1 MGKARRRNLSSSTLR
16 NTPTARR
23 PYRSLGS
30 LARVGAKLLFKNRRK
45 IADYLRGPSKKSRV
59 FTKTNTYKG
68 DDQIEISQHN
78 DMSMKNIGVYRFKGG
93 HYKKTEGTY
102 LYRDIVPWVI
112 SSVAGKQAVDFPEVI
127 FTQYQITGS
136 TSTNFAERYRL
147 PDDLFLLNPNANPTP
162 STAIYPGPPTAVL
175 SNDYMYIKHVKVA
188 TRFLSMETIPQKVTV
203 YWVTPKY
210 DSDQNPITQ
219 WESIVTSKNISQGSA
234 GARSVVTTTTALG
247 GAESINTLGSSPW
260 QHIEFRKNWGLV
272 KKQKFV
278 LQPGDQRNITF
289 KVVYNKAINRNTFVN
304 LRNNVFLAGYTVFP
318 IVVIEGGLIGIGSD
332 VASTASEVTTGPT
345 KVGLLTDYQ
354 FVMGALPQSR
364 FSVHRHVDH
373 QIINPDVSQYQRMID
388 DTDEIDIIE
397 KL

>member
-1 MGKARRRNLSSSTLR
+1 MAGRTRKSSGTTLR
-16 NTPTARR
+16 NTPTPTRR
-23 PYRSLGS
+23 SFRLIGKA
-30 LARVGAKLLFKNRRK
+30 ARVGARLLYKNRRK
-45 IADYLRGPSKKSRV
+45 IANYLRGGSKKSRL

-78 DMSMKNIGVYRFKGG
+78 DMSMKNIGTYRFKGG
-93 HYKKTEGTY
+93 QYKKTEGTY
-102 LYRDIVPWVI
+102 LYRDIVPWVV

-127 FTQYQITGS
+127 FTQFQIIGS
-136 TSTNFAERYRL
+136 TSANFAERYRL
-147 PDDLFLLNPNANPTP
+147 PDDLYALNPNANPTP
-162 STAIYPGPPTAVL
+162 LTSIYPGPPTGIL

-203 YWVTPKY
+203 YWVTPKF
-210 DSDQNPITQ
+210 DTDNNPITQ
-219 WESIVTSKNISQGSA
+219 WDSIVTSKNLSQGAA
-234 GARSVVTTTTALG
+234 GARSVVTTLTALG

-260 QHIEFRKNWGLV
+260 HHIEFRKNWGMV
-272 KKQKFV
+272 KKQQFV

-289 KVVYNKAINRNTFVN
+289 KVVYNKAINRNTFTN
-304 LRNNVFLAGYTVFP
+304 LRNNLFLKGYTVFP
-318 IVVIEGGLIGIGSD
+318 IIVVEGGLIGIGSD

-345 KVGLLTDYQ
+345 KVGVLTDYQ
-354 FVMGALPQSR
+354 FVLGALPQSR

-373 QIINPDVSQYQRMID
+373 QIVNPDVSQYQRMID